1 MNEELTLAFVMF
13 VLQFYPNY
21 PWSFFNNNDYL
32 NTAMCEALTNDFL
45 FQKKYEFGLEEEGL
59 TKAMLFGEIA
69 TDFLIRFCN
78 YSLIKCSG
86 QNVIITAQS
95 DCHKRFELLL
105 SKGYSLQRR
114 AKVSFTKTTDIIQ
127 MLYPGVKGLF
137 YKLPVLPTR
146 ETWYTFDEIIETE
159 TGQYEKVLNISKNN
173 IR

>member
-21 PWSFFNNNDYL
+21 AWYFFKSNDYL
-32 NTAMCEALTNDFL
+32 NTAMCEALTNDL
-45 FQKKYEFGLEEEGL
+45 IFQKKHEFGLEEG
-59 TKAMLFGEIA
+59 
-69 TDFLIRFCN
+69 
-78 YSLIKCSG
+78 
-86 QNVIITAQS
+86 
-95 DCHKRFELLL
+95 
-105 SKGYSLQRR
+105 R

-159 TGQYEKVLNISKNN
+159 IGQYEKVLSISKNN